1 MKLRKATRGSVASRS
16 ASALS
21 LGSVQELTG
30 QGVLG
35 FSFARL
41 SATGLDLLE
50 GLSAMSQLLLNRF
63 HCGRPDKGF
72 WIFIPSRQK
81 LADSL
86 LQVFH
91 AAEGST
97 ADSFGSEFSKPPF
110 HQIQPTGTCRHK
122 VRRKRGCPLSQAC
135 TLGCLCVP

>member
-1 MKLRKATRGSVASRS
+1 
-16 ASALS
+16 
-21 LGSVQELTG
+21 
-30 QGVLG
+30 
-35 FSFARL
+35 
-41 SATGLDLLE
+41 
-50 GLSAMSQLLLNRF
+50 MSQLLLNRF

-97 ADSFGSEFSKPPF
+97 ADSFGSEFLNHRSTRFNQLK
-110 HQIQPTGTCRHK
+110 
-122 VRRKRGCPLSQAC
+122 LSAQSAGENEDV
-135 TLGCLCVP
+135 L